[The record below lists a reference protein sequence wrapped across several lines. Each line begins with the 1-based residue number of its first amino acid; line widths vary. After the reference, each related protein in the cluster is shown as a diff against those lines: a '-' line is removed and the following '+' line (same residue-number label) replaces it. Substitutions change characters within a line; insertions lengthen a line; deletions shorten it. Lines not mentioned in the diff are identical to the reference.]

1 MWIKLNDDFGA
12 VVNFSNAICI
22 DRPREVDGEPSFYSL
37 EVYYKDIDCAQRIN
51 YTSREIANHD
61 YEQLLRLLE
70 VTSLAVCSID
80 KDDK

>member
-1 MWIKLNDDFGA
+1 MWIKLNDDFGE
-12 VVNFSNAICI
+12 VVNFSYAICI
-22 DRPREVDGEPSFYSL
+22 SRPREVDGETSYYSL
-37 EVYYKDIDCAQRIN
+37 EVYFKDMDCVQRIN
-51 YTSREIANHD
+51 YTSREIANND